1 MLIASIGPE
10 LEGLGLRARGPGWI
24 ITFQYLRQLSLSV
37 FGSLLRSS
45 SPPSSFR
52 FQTSHSIRTCA
63 EVFRPLPH
71 YLHSRL
77 SAFPI
82 WCLQWRRPLLPSSP
96 ARVVTLVPRRCSGQ

>member
-10 LEGLGLRARGPGWI
+10 LEGLGRGVRVGLLHSNI
-24 ITFQYLRQLSLSV
+24 SANLSLSLSV
-37 FGSLLRSS
+37 FGGLLRSS

-63 EVFRPLPH
+63 EVSRPLPH
-71 YLHSRL
+71 YLHSGL

-82 WCLQWRRPLLPSSP
+82 WYLQWHRPLLPSSP

>member
-10 LEGLGLRARGPGWI
+10 LEGLGRGVRVGLLHSNI
-24 ITFQYLRQLSLSV
+24 SNISALCLYLCL
-37 FGSLLRSS
+37 SS
-45 SPPSSFR
+45 SSSSSFR

-63 EVFRPLPH
+63 EVSRPLAH
-71 YLHSRL
+71 YLHSGL

-82 WCLQWRRPLLPSSP
+82 YSP

>member
-10 LEGLGLRARGPGWI
+10 LEGLGRGVQVGLLHS
-24 ITFQYLRQLSLSV
+24 YLRQFVFISV
-37 FGSLLRSS
+37 CFRG
-45 SPPSSFR
+45 SFR

-63 EVFRPLPH
+63 EVSRPLPH
-71 YLHSRL
+71 YLHSGL

-82 WCLQWRRPLLPSSP
+82 WYLQWRRPLLPSSP